1 MVNKNQNIYNNFIKN
16 LNNKK
21 IFLLQVFS
29 TLIFQIFIAYVV
41 LMYAEHRHLVYSMM
55 HFIGIVLVTFIIII
69 SIQFVQSPIIK
80 FILFTLFSSCIGL
93 ILSFRLD
100 LNNEEENEIAKKAFI
115 TTVGIFIYIVLFGF
129 FLSFLGVQ
137 VPYQVGVGLF
147 LALLILIIA
156 IFILSIS
163 GKYPMYHKTIAGIV
177 IFLFSCFIMYD
188 TLQILDKNYYGDFIT
203 ASIDYFLDFINL
215 FSGVLNMN

>member
-1 MVNKNQNIYNNFIKN
+1 MINKNSYNNFIKN

-21 IFLLQVFS
+21 VFLLQVFS
-29 TLIFQIFIAYVV
+29 TLIFQVFIAYIV
-41 LMYAEHRHLVYSMM
+41 LMYAEHHELIHTKI

-69 SIQFVQSPIIK
+69 AIGFIESPLIK

-93 ILSFRLD
+93 LLSYRLD
-100 LNNEEENEIAKKAFI
+100 MNNKEENEIAKKSFI

-129 FLSFLGVQ
+129 FLSFLGVRI
-137 VPYQVGVGLF
+137 PYQVGVGLF
-147 LALLILIIA
+147 LALLALIIA

-163 GKYPMYHKTIAGIV
+163 GKYPMYHKAIAGIV

-188 TLQILDKNYYGDFIT
+188 TVQILDKDYYGDFIS
-203 ASIDYFLDFINL
+203 ASLDYFLDIINL
-215 FSGVLNMN
+215 FSGVLNLN

>member
-1 MVNKNQNIYNNFIKN
+1 MINKNSYNNFIKN

-21 IFLLQVFS
+21 VFLLQVFS
-29 TLIFQIFIAYVV
+29 TLIFQVFIAYIV
-41 LMYAEHRHLVYSMM
+41 LMYAEHHELIHTKI

-69 SIQFVQSPIIK
+69 AIGFIESPLIK

-93 ILSFRLD
+93 LLSYRLD
-100 LNNEEENEIAKKAFI
+100 MNNKEENEIAKKSFI

-129 FLSFLGVQ
+129 FLSFLGVRI
-137 VPYQVGVGLF
+137 PYQVGVGLF
-147 LALLILIIA
+147 LALLALIIA

-163 GKYPMYHKTIAGIV
+163 VKYPMYHKAIAGIV

-188 TLQILDKNYYGDFIT
+188 TVQILDKDYYGDFIS
-203 ASIDYFLDFINL
+203 ASLDYFLDIINL
-215 FSGVLNMN
+215 FSVVLNLN

>member
-1 MVNKNQNIYNNFIKN
+1 MINKNSYNNFIKN

-21 IFLLQVFS
+21 VFLLQVFS
-29 TLIFQIFIAYVV
+29 TLIFQIFIAYIV
-41 LMYAEHRHLVYSMM
+41 LMYAEHKHLVYSMM

-69 SIQFVQSPIIK
+69 TIGFVQSPLIK

-93 ILSFRLD
+93 LLSYRLD
-100 LNNEEENEIAKKAFI
+100 MNNKEENEIVKKSFI

-129 FLSFLGVQ
+129 FLSFLGVRI
-137 VPYQVGVGLF
+137 PYQVGVGLF
-147 LALLILIIA
+147 LALLLLIIA

-163 GKYPMYHKTIAGIV
+163 GKYSMYRKAISGVV

-188 TLQILDKNYYGDFIT
+188 TVQILDKDYYGDFIS
-203 ASIDYFLDFINL
+203 ASLDYFLDILNL
-215 FSGVLNMN
+215 FSGLLNFN

>member
-1 MVNKNQNIYNNFIKN
+1 MINKNSYNNFIKN

-21 IFLLQVFS
+21 VFLLQVFS
-29 TLIFQIFIAYVV
+29 TLIFQIFIAYIV
-41 LMYAEHRHLVYSMM
+41 LMYAEHKHLVYSMM

-69 SIQFVQSPIIK
+69 TIGFVQSSLIK

-93 ILSFRLD
+93 LLSYRLD
-100 LNNEEENEIAKKAFI
+100 MNNKEENEIVKKSFI

-129 FLSFLGVQ
+129 FLSVLGVRI
-137 VPYQVGVGLF
+137 PYQVGVGLF
-147 LALLILIIA
+147 LALLLLIIA

-163 GKYPMYHKTIAGIV
+163 GKYSMYRKAISGVV

-188 TLQILDKNYYGDFIT
+188 TVQILDKDYYGDFIS
-203 ASIDYFLDFINL
+203 ASLDYFLDILNL
-215 FSGVLNMN
+215 FSGILNFN

>member
-1 MVNKNQNIYNNFIKN
+1 MINKNSYNNFIKN

-21 IFLLQVFS
+21 VFLLEVFS
-29 TLIFQIFIAYVV
+29 TLIFQVFIAYIV
-41 LMYAEHRHLVYSMM
+41 LMYAEHKHLVYSMM

-69 SIQFVQSPIIK
+69 AIGFVQSPFIK

-93 ILSFRLD
+93 LLSYRLD
-100 LNNEEENEIAKKAFI
+100 MNNKEENEIAKKSFI
-115 TTVGIFIYIVLFGF
+115 TTVGIFIYIVIFGF
-129 FLSFLGVQ
+129 FLSFLGVKI
-137 VPYQVGVGLF
+137 PYQVGVGLF

-163 GKYPMYHKTIAGIV
+163 GKYPMYHKAIAGIV

-188 TLQILDKNYYGDFIT
+188 TVQILDKDYYGDFIS
-203 ASIDYFLDFINL
+203 ASLDYFLDIINL
-215 FSGVLNMN
+215 FSGLLNLN